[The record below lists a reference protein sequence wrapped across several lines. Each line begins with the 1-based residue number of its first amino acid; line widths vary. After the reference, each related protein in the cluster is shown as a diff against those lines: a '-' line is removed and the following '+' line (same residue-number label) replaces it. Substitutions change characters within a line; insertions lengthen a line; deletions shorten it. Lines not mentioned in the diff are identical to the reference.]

1 MNNKKKAILVV
12 SFGTSYTEARIASI
26 EKIEQEIAT
35 AFPEYEIYH
44 AWTSKMILSVLCKR
58 GGDTLYHYAGRDGA
72 LDRNHGNCKRSG
84 ADPVDLRTDPAP
96 DSFSVSGTPGGAR
109 GPDAH
114 HDQFYLQFSGPGLG
128 GDPGGTEG
136 HGKPGGAGRGEEEAY
151 W

>member
-58 GGDTLYHYAGRDGA
+58 EGLIIPTVKESMEQMIQEGITELIVQPTHILDGIE
-72 LDRNHGNCKRSG
+72 NNTMK
-84 ADPVDLRTDPAP
+84 
-96 DSFSVSGTPGGAR
+96 
-109 GPDAH
+109 
-114 HDQFYLQFSGPGLG
+114 
-128 GDPGGTEG
+128 
-136 HGKPGGAGRGEEEAY
+136 EEVLS
-151 W
+151 